1 MSGWPKCGW
10 DSNDTG
16 YTSGAGPPVH
26 FPLNE
31 SCFTCTK
38 AAPQSAAPHVGL
50 HKVQWS
56 RFGTHHGM
64 GRNGS
69 HGLGSYNCQISPLC
83 NKNSLWSRALLFP
96 SFEKL
101 REENGEMT
109 ACKVCIMSI
118 PKWKVWFIG
127 TWNFQYVWP
136 GEIWCSEL
144 QQAVRPAWGWSFNH
158 VWAISNICTICS
170 TDVWDC
176 PYMIKWPPF
185 SLVGYQ
191 QLAYSGSVPIF
202 WL

>member
-1 MSGWPKCGW
+1 MGC
-10 DSNDTG
+10 
-16 YTSGAGPPVH
+16 TSGAGPPVH

-64 GRNGS
+64 GANGS

-83 NKNSLWSRALLFP
+83 NKNSLWSKALLFP
-96 SFEKL
+96 SFEQL

-136 GEIWCSEL
+136 VKFDVVNYSRLWGQRGDGHLIMYGQSQTSVPFAAQLFEIAHTWSNDHPFPL
-144 QQAVRPAWGWSFNH
+144 WG
-158 VWAISNICTICS
+158 ISN
-170 TDVWDC
+170 
-176 PYMIKWPPF
+176 
-185 SLVGYQ
+185 
-191 QLAYSGSVPIF
+191 
-202 WL
+202 